1 MIDGHDTSPDWQR
14 HPTDILVLPVGAFE
28 QHSVHLPLDTDSIQA
43 DYFGRMIAEELDAA
57 LLPAIHIA
65 TSMEHTGHRGSFS
78 LRPETLMHVV
88 RDIAEEAIRQ
98 HFRILIL
105 ANAHGGNH
113 CLVPV
118 CRDINRRD
126 GALKIL
132 LVNFWEHRDPS
143 IQDSPGDGG
152 MNIHAN
158 ESETSILLH
167 IRPDLVRRE
176 RADAA
181 YTPRQRELL
190 QSDLTTFGLGHISP
204 SGAVGWPS
212 LGTPEKGKAFVDS
225 VRIHMM
231 AHLRN
236 RIARLRASW
245 HYAGPGGLAIRP
257 LLPSDMAACMRLK
270 AIARWNQTE
279 ADWTMLLDAA
289 PGGSFAMVH
298 QGAVIGTI
306 TTTPYGNAAWIGM
319 LLVDP
324 AFRGMGVGTRLMEQ
338 AIAHLNATPCLKLD
352 ATDAGRPVYLKLGF
366 VDECRILRL
375 TCAMVPPP
383 AATPTAAPTR
393 LMAESDMDAVAAF
406 DRPRFGADRHAILRA
421 LRSGSP
427 SGAHLLERGGRI
439 TGYVL
444 SRRGSDF
451 AQVGPL
457 VAENA
462 QDAQALLQAALTA
475 LAGRPATLDVPA
487 AQADMLAA
495 LRALGFVEQRAFTRM
510 VRGAATPGQPATVFA
525 VGGPELG

>member
-1 MIDGHDTSPDWQR
+1 MIDGHDTTLDWQS
-14 HPTDILVLPVGAFE
+14 HPTDILVLPIGAFE

-43 DYFGRMIAEELDAA
+43 DYFGRMIAEDLDAA

-88 RDIAEEAIRQ
+88 RDIADEAIRQ

-152 MNIHAN
+152 MNFHAN

-167 IRPDLVRRE
+167 IHPELVRKE

-181 YTPRQRELL
+181 YSPRQRELV
-190 QSDLTTFGLGHISP
+190 QSDLTTFGVGNINP
-204 SGAVGWPS
+204 SGAIGWPS
-212 LGTPEKGKAFVDS
+212 LATPAKGKAFVDS
-225 VRIHMM
+225 VRIHML

-245 HYAGPGGLAIRP
+245 HYAGPAGLAIRP
-257 LLPSDMAACMRLK
+257 LLPTDLAACMRLK
-270 AIARWNQTE
+270 SIAHWNQTD
-279 ADWTMLLDAA
+279 ADWTTLLDAA

-298 QGAVIGTI
+298 QGSVIGTI
-306 TTTPYGNAAWIGM
+306 TTTPYGNVAWIGM

-338 AIAHLNATPCLKLD
+338 AIAHLLATPCLKLD

-366 VDECRILRL
+366 TDECRILRL

-383 AATPTAAPTR
+383 PASPDALTRAMTDSDLAAV
-393 LMAESDMDAVAAF
+393 SVF
-406 DRPRFGADRHAILRA
+406 DQPRFGADRGVILRA
-421 LRSGSP
+421 LRSAGP
-427 SGAHLLERGGRI
+427 AGAHLIERGGRI
-439 TGYVL
+439 AGYVL
-444 SRRGSDF
+444 GRRGSDF

-457 VAENA
+457 MADTLA
-462 QDAQALLQAALTA
+462 DARALLQAALIP

-487 AQADMLAA
+487 AQTGLIAD

-510 VRGAATPGQPATVFA
+510 ARGAACPGQPSAMFA
-525 VGGPELG
+525 IGGPELG